1 MPVVL
6 TGSDLSIDDVVSVAR
21 GRDTATLDAG
31 ASERMAATRAIVDRT
46 LERGD
51 EVYGL
56 NTGVG
61 VLKRVG
67 VPAHAQTLASFNAAV
82 VRAHR
87 VSAGADAPAD
97 VARATMVCLANTLAT
112 GAAGVRPVLVERVL
126 ERLNDDAVPAI
137 RVLGSIGQ
145 ADLAAMAD
153 LALDVTRDLDARAR
167 RSARAPGQ
175 QRVLLRLGG
184 AAPWPTPAGSWG
196 RWRRPAR
203 CRSRR
208 SARTSR

>member
-1 MPVVL
+1 MPIVL
-6 TGSDLSIDDVVSVAR
+6 TGSDLTIDDVVAVAR
-21 GRDTATLDAG
+21 ANEPATLAPE
-31 ASERMAATRAIVDRT
+31 ATARMAATRAIVDRI

-67 VPAHAQTLASFNAAV
+67 VPAHAETLASFNLAM

-87 VSAGADAPAD
+87 VSAGRHAPPD
-97 VARATMVCLANTLAT
+97 VARATMVCLANTLAV
-112 GAAGVRPVLVERVL
+112 GAAGVRPAIVELLL
-126 ERLNDDAVPAI
+126 ERLNAGTVPTI

-153 LALDVTRDLDARAR
+153 LALDIAASSRSRRVKPSRSWTTTRSRRRGR
-167 RSARAPGQ
+167 RSRS
-175 QRVLLRLGG
+175 
-184 AAPWPTPAGSWG
+184 PTRRDWSR

-203 CRSRR
+203 SRWRR